1 MTLRNTE
8 QANQYGRHCMH
19 SGARHVLPRIIAP
32 GNVSAASECPTC
44 DETRFPDTVG
54 PFVFAIEIYEGG
66 YAKFPREEIL
76 KSKR

>member
-32 GNVSAASECPTC
+32 RQRQCRIRVSTC
-44 DETRFPDTVG
+44 DETCFPDTLD

-66 YAKFPREEIL
+66 YAKFLREEIL
-76 KSKR
+76 KPER